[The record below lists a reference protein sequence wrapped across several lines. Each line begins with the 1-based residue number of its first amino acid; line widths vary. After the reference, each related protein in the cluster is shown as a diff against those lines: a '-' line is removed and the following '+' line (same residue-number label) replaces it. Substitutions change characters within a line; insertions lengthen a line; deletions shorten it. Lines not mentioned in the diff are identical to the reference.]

1 MYLEINTAMPELTR
15 FLGISIYMYHR
26 DHAPAHFHAEYGE
39 FEVTV
44 EIESGVVTGKFPR
57 RALSLV
63 LEWYALHRGEL
74 AEDWRLAQAK
84 LPLKPINPLE

>member
-1 MYLEINTAMPELTR
+1 MPELTR
-15 FLGISIYMYHR
+15 FLGIVIYMYHR
-26 DHAPAHFHAEYGE
+26 DHHPAHFHAEYGE

-57 RALSLV
+57 RALNLV
-63 LEWYALHRGEL
+63 LEWYTLHKDEL
-74 AEDWRLAQAK
+74 VEDWRLAQQK